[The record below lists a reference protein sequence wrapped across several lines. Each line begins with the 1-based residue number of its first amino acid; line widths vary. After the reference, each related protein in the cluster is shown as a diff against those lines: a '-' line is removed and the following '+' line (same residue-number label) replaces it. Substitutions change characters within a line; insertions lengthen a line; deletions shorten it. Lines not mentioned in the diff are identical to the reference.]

1 MRSTR
6 RAFSC
11 LNRTHERPVLAEKP
25 RVDIAGVSV
34 LVPRMQ
40 NQDEENELAAED
52 VEVVDG
58 AVTDDSVES
67 AESAAEPLT
76 PEAEIAKWKEAAIR
90 VAADLENYRKRM
102 ARERAED
109 LRFAKSGLLEELLP
123 VVDNFAMGLQ
133 MAEKEQDSMIYKG
146 MAMVKGQLDDF
157 LASQGVKEVAAEGI
171 FDPNFHEAVAEEEKE
186 GAEEGEILSVKR
198 KGYLLHDRLLRA
210 AAVVVAKG
218 PSGVAE
224 AGKENEGG
232 SE

>member
-1 MRSTR
+1 
-6 RAFSC
+6 
-11 LNRTHERPVLAEKP
+11 
-25 RVDIAGVSV
+25 
-34 LVPRMQ
+34 MQ
-40 NQDEENELAAED
+40 NQDDKELAPEE
-52 VEVVDG
+52 VEVAGVG
-58 AVTDDSVES
+58 ES
-67 AESAAEPLT
+67 AETGEAGETAAEPLT

-90 VAADLENYRKRM
+90 TAADLENYRKRM

-133 MAEKEQDSMIYKG
+133 MAEQDQDSMIYKG

-157 LASQGVKEVAAEGI
+157 LVSQGVKEVAAEGV

-186 GAEEGEILSVKR
+186 GAEEGEILFVKR

-218 PSGVAE
+218 PSKEEE
-224 AGKENEGG
+224 AGEETEEGT
-232 SE
+232 E

>member
-1 MRSTR
+1 
-6 RAFSC
+6 
-11 LNRTHERPVLAEKP
+11 
-25 RVDIAGVSV
+25 
-34 LVPRMQ
+34 MQ
-40 NQDEENELAAED
+40 NQDDKELAPEE
-52 VEVVDG
+52 VEVAGVG
-58 AVTDDSVES
+58 ES
-67 AESAAEPLT
+67 AETGEAGETAAEPLT

-90 VAADLENYRKRM
+90 TAADLENYRKRM

-133 MAEKEQDSMIYKG
+133 MAEQDQDSMIYKG

-157 LASQGVKEVAAEGI
+157 LVSQGVKEVAAEGV

-186 GAEEGEILSVKR
+186 GAEEGEILFVKR
-198 KGYLLHDRLLRA
+198 KGYFLHDRLLRA

-218 PSGVAE
+218 PSKEEE
-224 AGKENEGG
+224 AGEETEGG

>member
-1 MRSTR
+1 
-6 RAFSC
+6 
-11 LNRTHERPVLAEKP
+11 
-25 RVDIAGVSV
+25 
-34 LVPRMQ
+34 MQ
-40 NQDEENELAAED
+40 NQDDKELAPEE
-52 VEVVDG
+52 VEVAGVG
-58 AVTDDSVES
+58 ES
-67 AESAAEPLT
+67 AETGEAGETAAEPLT

-90 VAADLENYRKRM
+90 TAADLENYRKRM

-133 MAEKEQDSMIYKG
+133 MAEQDQDSMIYKG

-157 LASQGVKEVAAEGI
+157 LVSQGVKEVAAEGV

-186 GAEEGEILSVKR
+186 GAEEGEILFVKR

-218 PSGVAE
+218 PSKEEE
-224 AGKENEGG
+224 AGEETEGG